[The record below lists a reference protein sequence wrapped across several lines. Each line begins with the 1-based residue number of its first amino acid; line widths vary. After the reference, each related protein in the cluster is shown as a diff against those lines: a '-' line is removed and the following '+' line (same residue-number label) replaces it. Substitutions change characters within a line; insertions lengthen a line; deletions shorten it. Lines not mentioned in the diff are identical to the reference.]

1 MLEEVLEN
9 IKKEL
14 RDSIEQEKQIDVR
27 KQEVEAE
34 LKEINAEISKLEKEN
49 SKLLPTIHKKRNTI
63 IAFFVKNFSR
73 QYKEA
78 TQKEA
83 ENRSKLDELRKK
95 ESELSKE
102 KEAINLKN
110 PTSVEETIKNKE
122 KELEKLEDKETA
134 IKTAISRNPELM
146 ANPEFMKDLLSEDLS
161 YIKYDNSNN
170 PMVYQAYLHKI
181 REILEEK
188 IKRPAENTW
197 VTNVVLDRV
206 KTISEEINN
215 PQEVEKG
222 KYKIPHRFLFESL
235 RKSSEYDLDG
245 IEQSPKIDFA
255 VDSSKYMDF
264 DGEYSEEYGKSIES
278 LYEDKDKYLLMHRVN
293 ASFFRAEEEYATEK
307 EENIFRDGLRA
318 SGQGAGCVNALH
330 RTTTGNYQREG
341 TFLNMIV
348 PDYTVLIMIPKE
360 AFKEGSNIPIW
371 GLDRPEADEDHLG
384 YILPEYIYG
393 VIDPNTEKI
402 EKNPIPLEQRTT
414 YKYKFLNN
422 QLECM
427 DDRIT
432 E

>member
-1 MLEEVLEN
+1 MLEEVIEN
-9 IKKEL
+9 MKKEI
-14 RDSIEQEKQIDVR
+14 RDSIEEKKQVDTR
-27 KQEVEAE
+27 KQELEDE
-34 LKEINAEISKLEKEN
+34 LKELKEKISELDKEN
-49 SKLLPTIHKKRNTI
+49 DKLLPTIHKKRNPI
-63 IAFFVKNFSR
+63 VEFLVKTFSR
-73 QYKEA
+73 KYKD
-78 TQKEA
+78 TVQKEA
-83 ENRSKLDELRKK
+83 DNKKKIDELRKK

-102 KEAINLKN
+102 KEEINLKN

-134 IKTAISRNPELM
+134 IKTAISKNPELT
-146 ANPEFMKDLLSEDLS
+146 ANPEFMKDLLNEDLR
-161 YIKYDNSNN
+161 YIKCDKSNS
-170 PMVYQAYLHKI
+170 PEVYQEYLQKI

-197 VTNVVLDRV
+197 VANAVLDRI

-215 PQEVEKG
+215 PLEVEKG

-245 IEQSPKIDFA
+245 IDQSPKIDLA
-255 VDSSKYMDF
+255 IDSSKYMEF

-293 ASFFRAEEEYATEK
+293 ASFFRAGEEYATEK

-330 RTTTGNYQREG
+330 RTTIGNYQSEV

-402 EKNPIPLEQRTT
+402 EKNPIPLEQRKK
-414 YKYKFLNN
+414 YQYKFLNK
-422 QLECM
+422 QKECM
-427 DDRIT
+427 SNQIR

>member
-34 LKEINAEISKLEKEN
+34 LKEIKAEILKLEKEN

-63 IAFFVKNFSR
+63 IAFLVKKFSR

-95 ESELSKE
+95 ESELSKA
-102 KEAINLKN
+102 KETINLKN

-134 IKTAISRNPELM
+134 IKTAISRNPELT

-222 KYKIPHRFLFESL
+222 KYKIPHSKICIGLLRFPAMNSFHNKAFFLPQKKRVFL
-235 RKSSEYDLDG
+235 R
-245 IEQSPKIDFA
+245 EQKEKRLMYSIFFLWYN
-255 VDSSKYMDF
+255 VF
-264 DGEYSEEYGKSIES
+264 RGE
-278 LYEDKDKYLLMHRVN
+278 
-293 ASFFRAEEEYATEK
+293 
-307 EENIFRDGLRA
+307 
-318 SGQGAGCVNALH
+318 AL
-330 RTTTGNYQREG
+330 
-341 TFLNMIV
+341 
-348 PDYTVLIMIPKE
+348 
-360 AFKEGSNIPIW
+360 
-371 GLDRPEADEDHLG
+371 
-384 YILPEYIYG
+384 
-393 VIDPNTEKI
+393 
-402 EKNPIPLEQRTT
+402 
-414 YKYKFLNN
+414 
-422 QLECM
+422 
-427 DDRIT
+427 
-432 E
+432 